1 MKNKIWMIRI
11 DRMDFDFTAP
21 EEDFA
26 RRLYADWDGFFHKC
40 VEAVVDECLFHYDKG
55 KDMLEIDRL
64 DLDLG
69 TIPEGD
75 FYSEFPKRLKAELL
89 KNIQQWNIQS
99 EHDDGQTQRL
109 RSENLL
115 HYLEHGHPEPEWA
128 DADFNIENEMEW
140 LDTLPASVQEEIL
153 RRTASL
159 YLRQG
164 QALRRLLWQ
173 TAGDEQ
179 LKAIYAAALNEPSA
193 GIQEKKRLLSVY
205 LETKPSIPV
214 GFIRET
220 DDDSSL
226 RVMAELLD
234 THSVRSIMRT
244 ETEAHAEVDLPPY
257 WHYLYEWLVRHYPFN
272 GIAIFGGK
280 ADFVRHMHY
289 RLLTFI
295 HKRNPS
301 AYFSKASLTV
311 EFLLEVFGAAY
322 YKDVLNAIYR
332 LQPRNADGTPVDD
345 GFFSMELYRTFLR
358 LSLLPPSEEENT
370 MDDTATLEAS
380 GKEYLEDGC
389 LTEEY
394 LSAMLE
400 YSGKNSKQDDAEKR
414 KTVKSLAENKPETL
428 IAWIRSKEAKDLRQI
443 ATLAGYMDN
452 GTVNSLLA
460 VQPSG
465 ALKTVDIIRD
475 SLLSHPLYAARL
487 GGVTEY
493 QINTAIRKS
502 VLHWIAMGQESLTDS
517 NEDILLNLI
526 YHEITGDTIMQE
538 DSLIQEDLPGKVPVS
553 RQDALSLIQELLHG
567 MARRDYHRAAVLSG
581 IIERLQRNAGSYP
594 FLTTAGLP
602 LETAL
607 SRALFSYLQ
616 DDQAGNNAMTDKEAK
631 EKFLRH
637 LQFIITGKVKV
648 TDNVQWERLAEA
660 AYAGNLPDEEYNIK
674 QDIEQVL
681 SDQSATLFTL
691 RQSLV
696 RMMERHPNGL
706 LAWIK
711 GEAGKNEISRLAEA
725 SDGMTVTR
733 WTDIL
738 SHTAGFA
745 CPDAFRRLVA
755 WLMQRMPIPKMADAL
770 FCFVKEPGWKA
781 FTADEMEAYFF
792 SRLYGT
798 EEKPAGMK
806 ALADE
811 SLPEDAWKRL
821 FRRYLRLR
829 PEKLLAFI
837 RESVLRN
844 TSPLNKWLEWTDTAN
859 WLYLAA
865 SLSLSKAELLRQ
877 ITDSLSLPEEERKK
891 ALATYIIYGDTEEW
905 PYATPQET
913 VRDFIGMLPSLQETD
928 NEKKEE
934 TVRRVKAELSL
945 SETETPVKDEQPEVL
960 TVGNAG
966 LCLLA
971 PWFVRLFAML
981 GYLDEEKKNFR
992 NTASKVRAVFLLQY
1006 IVCGEEREWRETELA
1021 FNRLLTA
1028 LPGNVSLSKR
1038 LPLTDE
1044 ERQIAD
1050 SMVAGVKANW
1060 PQMDGTSVEG
1070 FRGSFLLRE
1079 GTLEQEEKRW
1089 LLTVEEKA
1097 YDILLETIPWG
1108 FRQLR
1113 LPWLKKHVQVRWH
1126 EKQEF

>member
-1 MKNKIWMIRI
+1 MIRI

-40 VEAVVDECLFHYDKG
+40 VEAVVEECLSGYDKT
-55 KDMLEIDRL
+55 KVMLEIDKL

-69 TIPEGD
+69 TIPEAD

-89 KNIQQWNIQS
+89 KNIPEWNIQS
-99 EHDDGQTQRL
+99 QYDSGQTQRL

-115 HYLEHGHPEPEWA
+115 HYLEYGYPQPEWT
-128 DADFNIENEMEW
+128 DAGFSLEDELAW
-140 LDTLPASVQEEIL
+140 TGTLPMSVQENIL
-153 RRTASL
+153 RQIAML
-159 YLRQG
+159 CLRQG

-173 TAGDEQ
+173 TASNEQ

-193 GIQEKKRLLSVY
+193 GIQEKKRLLAVF
-205 LETKPSIPV
+205 LETRPGIPV

-220 DDDSSL
+220 NDDSSL
-226 RVMAELLD
+226 HGMAELLD
-234 THSVRSIMRT
+234 SRSVRSIMRT
-244 ETEAHAEVDLPPY
+244 ETEAHAEVDIPPY

-280 ADFVRHMHY
+280 TDFVRHLHY

-301 AYFSKASLTV
+301 AYLSKASSTV
-311 EFLLEVFGAAY
+311 DFLLEVFGAAY

-332 LQPRNADGTPVDD
+332 LQPRNTDGTPVDD

-358 LSLLPPSEEENT
+358 FSLLLPSEEENA

-389 LTEEY
+389 ATEEY
-394 LSAMLE
+394 LFALLE

-414 KTVKSLAENKPETL
+414 KTVKALADNKPEIL
-428 IAWIRSKEAKDLRQI
+428 INWLRTKKAKDLRQI

-465 ALKTVDIIRD
+465 ALKTVDVIRE
-475 SLLSHPLYAARL
+475 SLLSNPLYAARL
-487 GGVTEY
+487 GGVTETR
-493 QINTAIRKS
+493 INTAIRKA
-502 VLHWIAMGQESLTDS
+502 VLHWIAMGQESFTDG
-517 NEDILLNLI
+517 NEYMLLSLI
-526 YHEITGDTIMQE
+526 YHEITGDGIMQE
-538 DSLIQEDLPGKVPVS
+538 DSLIQEDLPGKTS
-553 RQDALSLIQELLHG
+553 ISGQDTSSLIQELLHG
-567 MARRDYHRAAVLSG
+567 MARHDFHRATVLSG
-581 IIERLQRNAGSYP
+581 VMEWLQRNAGSYP

-607 SRALFSYLQ
+607 SRALFSYLR
-616 DDQAGNNAMTDKEAK
+616 DNQAGNNAMTDKEVM
-631 EKFLRH
+631 ENFLRH
-637 LQFIITGKVKV
+637 LQFVITRKGTV
-648 TDNVQWERLAEA
+648 TDNVQWERLAEFA
-660 AYAGNLPDEEYNIK
+660 FADNLPDEEYNIK

-681 SDQSATLFTL
+681 SDQSSTLFTL

-706 LAWIK
+706 LAWIE
-711 GEAGKNEISRLAEA
+711 GVAGKNEISRLAEA

-755 WLMQRMPIPKMADAL
+755 WLMQRTPISQMAEAL
-770 FCFVKEPGWKA
+770 FGLVKEPGWKT
-781 FTADEMEAYFF
+781 FTADKMEAYFF

-798 EEKPAGMK
+798 EEKPAGME

-811 SLPEDAWKRL
+811 SLPEDVRERL
-821 FRRYLRLR
+821 FRRYLNFH

-837 RESVLRN
+837 RESVLGH
-844 TSPLNKWLEWTDTAN
+844 TSALAKWTEWTDTAD
-859 WLYLAA
+859 WLDLTAE
-865 SLSLSKAELLRQ
+865 LSLSKAELLRQ
-877 ITDSLSLPEEERKK
+877 ITDSLSLPKNERSL
-891 ALATYIIYGDTEEW
+891 ALATYIIYGDTKEW
-905 PYATPQET
+905 PYATPNET
-913 VRDFIGMLPSLQETD
+913 VRDLVNALPSVQNVE
-928 NEKKEE
+928 NKKKEE
-934 TVRRVKAELSL
+934 TIRQIETELEL
-945 SETETPVKDEQPEVL
+945 TETETQPLEDLLEVIA
-960 TVGNAG
+960 VSNAG

-971 PWFVRLFAML
+971 PWFVRLFDIL
-981 GYLDEEKKNFR
+981 GYLDKERKQFR
-992 NTASKVRAVFLLQY
+992 STASKVRAVFLLQY
-1006 IVCGEEREWRETELA
+1006 LACGEERKWRETDMA

-1028 LPGNVSLSKR
+1028 LSGNVSLPR
-1038 LPLTDE
+1038 QLLLTEE
-1044 ERQIAD
+1044 ERKTAD
-1050 SMVAGVKANW
+1050 GMVAGVKANW
-1060 PQMDGTSVEG
+1060 PQMNGTSVEG
-1070 FRGSFLLRE
+1070 FRGSFLARE
-1079 GTLEQEEKRW
+1079 GTLEQEEKHWTLR
-1089 LLTVEEKA
+1089 VEEKT
-1097 YDILLETIPWG
+1097 YDILLESIPWS
-1108 FRQLR
+1108 FRQTR
-1113 LPWLKKHVQVRWH
+1113 LPWLKKYVQVKWH
-1126 EKQEF
+1126 EKQTF

>member
-1 MKNKIWMIRI
+1 MKNKTWMIRI

-40 VEAVVDECLFHYDKG
+40 VETVIDECLSDYDRDKT
-55 KDMLEIDRL
+55 MLEIDRL

-75 FYSEFPKRLKAELL
+75 FYHEFPKRLKAELL
-89 KNIQQWNIQS
+89 KNIPEWNIQN
-99 EHDDGQTQRL
+99 ERDNGRVERQRTA
-109 RSENLL
+109 NLL
-115 HYLEHGHPEPEWA
+115 HYLEYGYPKPEWA
-128 DADFNIENEMEW
+128 DAGFSLEDEIKW

-153 RRTASL
+153 RRTAL
-159 YLRQG
+159 LCLRQG
-164 QALRRLLWQ
+164 KALRRLLWQ
-173 TAGDEQ
+173 TASNEQ
-179 LKAIYAAALNEPSA
+179 LKAIYATALNGPSA
-193 GIQEKKRLLSVY
+193 GIHEKKRLLAVF
-205 LETKPSIPV
+205 LETSPGIPV
-214 GFIRET
+214 GFIHET
-220 DDDSSL
+220 GDDSSL
-226 RVMAELLD
+226 RGMAELLD

-257 WHYLYEWLVRHYPFN
+257 WHYLYGWLVRHYPFN

-280 ADFVRHMHY
+280 ADFVRHLHY

-301 AYFSKASLTV
+301 AYLSKASLTV

-358 LSLLPPSEEENT
+358 LSLLQPSEEENGKE
-370 MDDTATLEAS
+370 DAVTLEARE
-380 GKEYLEDGC
+380 KEYLEKGYVAD
-389 LTEEY
+389 EY
-394 LSAMLE
+394 LSVLLKDKGQNEVEA
-400 YSGKNSKQDDAEKR
+400 R
-414 KTVKSLAENKPETL
+414 RIVKSLAENKPEIL
-428 IAWIRSKEAKDLRQI
+428 INRLRTKTAKDLRQI

-465 ALKTVDIIRD
+465 ALKTVDVIRD

-493 QINTAIRKS
+493 QINAAIRKS
-502 VLHWIAMGQESLTDS
+502 VSHWITMGQESLTDG
-517 NEDILLNLI
+517 NGDMLLSLI

-538 DSLIQEDLPGKVPVS
+538 DSLIQEDLPGKTSVS
-553 RQDALSLIQELLHG
+553 GQDTSSLIQELLQG
-567 MARRDYHRAAVLSG
+567 MARRDYHRAALLSRAV
-581 IIERLQRNAGSYP
+581 EWMRRNAGSYP

-607 SRALFSYLQ
+607 SRALFAYLQ
-616 DDQAGNNAMTDKEAK
+616 DDQAGNSAMTDKEVMK
-631 EKFLRH
+631 NFLRH
-637 LQFIITGKVKV
+637 LQSVITREGTE
-648 TDNVQWERLAEA
+648 TDNAQWKQLAKA
-660 AYAGNLPDEEYNIK
+660 AFAGNLPNEEYKGKENM
-674 QDIEQVL
+674 EQVL

-696 RMMERHPNGL
+696 SMMERHPDGL
-706 LAWIK
+706 LAWME
-711 GEAGKNEISRLAEA
+711 GEADKNEISRLAEA
-725 SDGMTVTR
+725 SDGMALTH

-738 SHTAGFA
+738 SHTAGFT
-745 CPDAFRRLVA
+745 CTDVFLRLVA
-755 WLMQRMPIPKMADAL
+755 WLMPRMSISKMADAL
-770 FCFVKEPGWKA
+770 FCLVKEPGWKA

-798 EEKPAGMK
+798 EEKPAGME
-806 ALADE
+806 ALTDE
-811 SLPEDAWKRL
+811 SLPEETRERL
-821 FRRYLRLR
+821 FRRLLRYR

-844 TSPLNKWLEWTDTAN
+844 TFPLNKWLEWTDTAD

-865 SLSLSKAELLRQ
+865 SLSLGKAELLRQ
-877 ITDSLSLPEEERKK
+877 IIDSLSPPEGERKK

-913 VRDFIGMLPSLQETD
+913 VHDFIGMLPSLQEAD

-934 TVRRVKAELSL
+934 TVRRVEVELAL
-945 SETETPVKDEQPEVL
+945 PETETPVEEELPEAL

-981 GYLDEEKKNFR
+981 GWLDEERKKFR

-1006 IVCGEEREWRETELA
+1006 TVCGEEREWREAELA

-1028 LPGNVSLSKR
+1028 LPGNVPLPKS
-1038 LPLTDE
+1038 LPLTEE
-1044 ERQIAD
+1044 ERQTAD

-1060 PQMDGTSVEG
+1060 PQMGGTSVEG

-1079 GTLEQEEKRW
+1079 GTLEQEEERW
-1089 LLTVEEKA
+1089 QLMVEEKA
-1097 YDILLETIPWG
+1097 YDILLETVPWG
-1108 FRQLR
+1108 FRQIR

>member
-1 MKNKIWMIRI
+1 MKNKTWMIRI

-21 EEDFA
+21 DEEFA
-26 RRLYADWDGFFHKC
+26 RCLYADWDGFFHKC
-40 VEAVVDECLFHYDKG
+40 VETVVDECLSAYG
-55 KDMLEIDRL
+55 KDKTMLEIDRL

-69 TIPEGD
+69 AIPEGD

-89 KNIQQWNIQS
+89 KNIPEWNIQNG
-99 EHDDGQTQRL
+99 HDNGRTQHL

-115 HYLEHGHPEPEWA
+115 HYLEYGLPKPEWA
-128 DADFNIENEMEW
+128 DADFNIGNEIEW
-140 LDTLPASVQEEIL
+140 TGTLPTSAQKEIL
-153 RRTASL
+153 RRIASL
-159 YLRQG
+159 CLRQG

-173 TAGDEQ
+173 TVRDD
-179 LKAIYAAALNEPSA
+179 LPTAIYTAVLDEPSA
-193 GIQEKKRLLSVY
+193 GLQEKKRLLAVF
-205 LETKPSIPV
+205 LETRPGIPV
-214 GFIRET
+214 GFIHET

-226 RVMAELLD
+226 HGMAELLD
-234 THSVRSIMRT
+234 THSVRSIMRA

-257 WHYLYEWLVRHYPFN
+257 WHYLYEWLVRYYPFN

-280 ADFVRHMHY
+280 ADFVRHLHY

-301 AYFSKASLTV
+301 AYLSKASLTV

-358 LSLLPPSEEENT
+358 LSLLQPSEEENGIE
-370 MDDTATLEAS
+370 DAVTLEARE
-380 GKEYLEDGC
+380 KEYLEKGYATD
-389 LTEEY
+389 EY
-394 LSAMLE
+394 LSVLLKDKGQNEVEARRM
-400 YSGKNSKQDDAEKR
+400 
-414 KTVKSLAENKPETL
+414 VKSLAKNKPETF

-465 ALKTVDIIRD
+465 ALKTVDAIRD

-502 VLHWIAMGQESLTDS
+502 VLHWIAMGQESLTDG

-526 YHEITGDTIMQE
+526 YHEITGDTIMHE
-538 DSLIQEDLPGKVPVS
+538 DSLDPDGLPGKTSVS
-553 RQDALSLIQELLHG
+553 GQDTSSLIHELLQG
-567 MARRDYHRAAVLSG
+567 MARRDYHRAAILSRAV
-581 IIERLQRNAGSYP
+581 EWMRRNVGSYP
-594 FLTTAGLP
+594 FLATAGLP

-607 SRALFSYLQ
+607 SRALFAYLQ
-616 DDQAGNNAMTDKEAK
+616 DNQAGNNAMTDKEVMGN
-631 EKFLRH
+631 FLRH
-637 LQFIITGKVKV
+637 LQSVITRKGTE
-648 TDNVQWERLAEA
+648 TDNAQWEQLAKA
-660 AYAGNLPDEEYNIK
+660 AFAGNLPDGEYKGKENM
-674 QDIEQVL
+674 EQVL

-696 RMMERHPNGL
+696 SMMERHPDGL
-706 LAWIK
+706 LAWME
-711 GEAGKNEISRLAEA
+711 GEADKNEISRLAEA
-725 SDGMTVTR
+725 SDGMALKR

-738 SHTAGFA
+738 SHTAGFTCA
-745 CPDAFRRLVA
+745 DAFLLLVA
-755 WLMQRMPIPKMADAL
+755 WLMPRMPISKMADAL
-770 FCFVKEPGWKA
+770 FCLVKEPGWKA
-781 FTADEMEAYFF
+781 LTAEGMEAYFF

-798 EEKPAGMK
+798 EEKPAGME

-811 SLPEDAWKRL
+811 SLSEDVRKRL

-829 PEKLLAFI
+829 PENLLIFI

-844 TSPLNKWLEWTDTAN
+844 TMALDKWAEWTDTDD
-859 WLYLAA
+859 WLDLTAEI
-865 SLSLSKAELLRQ
+865 SLSKAELLRQ
-877 ITDSLSLPEEERKK
+877 IADSLSLPENEKRL
-891 ALATYIIYGDTEEW
+891 ALATYVIYSDPEEW
-905 PYATPQET
+905 PYATSMET
-913 VRDFIGMLPSLQETD
+913 VRDFMNVLPSMQGVEAG
-928 NEKKEE
+928 KKEE
-934 TVRRVKAELSL
+934 AIRQI
-945 SETETPVKDEQPEVL
+945 ETELKLREAQTLDGQPEVF

-971 PWFVRLFAML
+971 PWFVRLFDLL
-981 GYLDEEKKNFR
+981 GYLDKGKKQFR

-1006 IVCGEEREWRETELA
+1006 LACGEEREWKETDLA
-1021 FNRLLTA
+1021 FNRLLTD
-1028 LPGNVSLSKR
+1028 LPGNVPLPQR
-1038 LPLTDE
+1038 LRLTEE
-1044 ERQIAD
+1044 ERQTAD
-1050 SMVAGVKANW
+1050 GMVQGVKGNW

-1070 FRGSFLLRE
+1070 FRGSFLARK
-1079 GTLEQEEKRW
+1079 GTLEREEEHW
-1089 LLTVEEKA
+1089 MLDVEEKA